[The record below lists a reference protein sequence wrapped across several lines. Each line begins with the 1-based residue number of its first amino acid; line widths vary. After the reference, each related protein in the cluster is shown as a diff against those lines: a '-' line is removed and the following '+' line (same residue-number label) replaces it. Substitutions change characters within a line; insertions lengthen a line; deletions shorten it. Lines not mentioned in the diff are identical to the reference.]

1 MNDLTGMHWTE
12 DTPGYDEERR
22 GYQRLDPH
30 RPTHIVGAT
39 TRDDVQRAVRYA
51 REHRLPLAVKATGH
65 GHVWPLDGGV
75 LITTSRLDRVTI
87 DPERKTA
94 WIEAG
99 ATWQQVIDAAA
110 PHGLAPL
117 SGSLPGV
124 TAVPYILGGGLS
136 LMARRYGFAADH
148 VRRIEVVTPDGELR
162 NAEDDPDLF
171 WALRGGG
178 GNFGVVT
185 AMEID
190 LFPVPTLYGGSLYY
204 DLAATPDAL
213 QAWHDWAQ
221 TVPDAVTSAVGLIP
235 FPDIEPVPARLRGKY
250 IAQLQVSITPDA
262 DGPALVT
269 ALRDSLGEPLIDTVK
284 QRPFTETGEI
294 FDEPAHPAAYRSR
307 NLLLSELDKQALTT
321 IPNLAGPTAKAM
333 CIVGIRHLGGALS
346 NKPAIDNAVGNR
358 DAQYLLSVLTTGG
371 NDTSDLHRAILEP
384 WTQYAV
390 GRSLNFSFG
399 PLTQAELRETYDDY
413 NRLARLRTH
422 YDPTNL
428 LQPNHPITGRQ

>member
-1 MNDLTGMHWTE
+1 MHWTQ
-12 DTPGYDEERR
+12 DTPGYDEERL
-22 GYQRLDPH
+22 GFQRLDPH
-30 RPTHIVGAT
+30 RPEHIVGAT
-39 TRDDVQRAVRYA
+39 TRDDVQRAVRFA
-51 REHRLPLAVKATGH
+51 REQKLKLAVRATGH

-75 LITTSRLDRVTI
+75 LVTTSRLNQVTVDRQ
-87 DPERKTA
+87 RQTA

-117 SGSLPGV
+117 SGSFPGV

-136 LMARRYGFAADH
+136 VMARRYGYAADH

-204 DLAATPDAL
+204 DLTATPGVLA
-213 QAWHDWAQ
+213 AWHDWTQ
-221 TVPDAVTSAVGLIP
+221 TVPDSVTSAVTVIAL
-235 FPDIEPVPARLRGKY
+235 PDIKPVPAPLRGKY
-250 IAQLQVSITPDA
+250 VAQLQLSIIPDA
-262 DGPALVT
+262 DGPALVKT
-269 ALRDSLGEPLIDTVK
+269 LRDRLGEPLIDTVK
-284 QRPFTETGEI
+284 QLPYTNSGEI
-294 FDEPAHPAAYRSR
+294 FAEPARPDAYRSR
-307 NLLLSELDKQALTT
+307 NLLLSDLDKNALAT
-321 IPNLAGPTAKAM
+321 IPRLAGPDAAAM
-333 CIVGIRHLGGALS
+333 CIVGLRHLGGALS

-358 DAQYLLSVLTTGG
+358 DAQYLLSVLSLADDAT
-371 NDTSDLHRAILEP
+371 DLHRAILAP

-399 PLTQAELRETYDDY
+399 PLTQEELRQTYDDY
-413 NRLARLRTH
+413 DRLAHLRTH

-428 LQPNHPITGRQ
+428 LQPNHPITGRR

>member
-1 MNDLTGMHWTE
+1 MVTSARSTAVSSS
-12 DTPGYDEERR
+12 
-22 GYQRLDPH
+22 
-30 RPTHIVGAT
+30 RP
-39 TRDDVQRAVRYA
+39 
-51 REHRLPLAVKATGH
+51 
-65 GHVWPLDGGV
+65 
-75 LITTSRLDRVTI
+75 SRLDRVTI
-87 DPERKTA
+87 DPERMTA

-99 ATWQQVIDAAA
+99 ATWQEVIDAAA

-117 SGSLPGV
+117 AGSFPGV

-204 DLAATPDAL
+204 DLAATPGVLA
-213 QAWHDWAQ
+213 AWHAWTQ
-221 TVPDAVTSAVGLIP
+221 TVPDAVTSAVGVIP
-235 FPDIEPVPARLRGKY
+235 FPDIEPIPAALRGKH
-250 IAQLQVSITPDA
+250 IAQLQLSIVPDV
-262 DGPALVT
+262 DGPACVT
-269 ALRDSLGEPLIDTVK
+269 ALRDRLGEPLIDTVK
-284 QRPFTETGEI
+284 QRPFTESGEI
-294 FDEPAHPAAYRSR
+294 FDEPARPDAYRSR
-307 NLLLSELDKQALTT
+307 NLLLSELDNQTLTT
-321 IPNLAGPTAKAM
+321 IPSLAGPNAKAM

-358 DAQYLLSVLTTGG
+358 DAQYLLSVLSLGG
-371 NDTSDLHRAILEP
+371 DDQSDLYRAILDP
-384 WTQYAV
+384 WSKYAV

-399 PLTQAELRETYDDY
+399 PLTQDELRETYDDY
-413 NRLARLRTH
+413 NRLAHLRAH
-422 YDPTNL
+422 YDPSNL
-428 LQPNHPITGRQ
+428 LHPNHPITARR